1 MIVKYVWY
9 KASGKYYTDGETELH
24 DSAIEHYQKTDNLSA
39 LHIALLRPEGKL
51 PGLSVAFTDL
61 ALELKIG
68 EETIYEFPAGT
79 FER

>member
-9 KASGKYYTDGETELH
+9 NASGKYYTDGETEIADVAL
-24 DSAIEHYQKTDNLSA
+24 ERYKRTDDLSSF
-39 LHIALLRPEGKL
+39 HIALLRQTEKL

-79 FER
+79 FDR